1 MSKTFFLNR
10 SIMSSKSTCHSRLS
24 STSTTP
30 DLDINNIQLQNLMDI
45 RNTNDRR
52 FNNVNYV
59 RNVLRRFFGNYNK
72 KSSSI
77 NSPVF
82 DDNNLTDQT
91 DNLISPILIHS
102 CLQFDK
108 HTKFSGELLFDW
120 FLIHFEGRYE
130 NLILIKQIILQF
142 CTCLLGLNVLQLENN
157 HDTDLF
163 RVCEIDLFREKSNS
177 RRFFSIDFFFP
188 P

>member
-1 MSKTFFLNR
+1 
-10 SIMSSKSTCHSRLS
+10 MSSKSTCHSRLS
-24 STSTTP
+24 STP

-52 FNNVNYV
+52 VNYV

-77 NSPVF
+77 NSPVI
-82 DDNNLTDQT
+82 DDNNLIDQT
-91 DNLISPILIHS
+91 DNLIISPILIHS
-102 CLQFDK
+102 CLQFNK

-163 RVCEIDLFREKSNS
+163 RVCEI
-177 RRFFSIDFFFP
+177 RFV
-188 P
+188 